1 MSTSPAR
8 GANLNAIAEATG
20 LTFEDWA
27 AWLDA
32 RGARDLTVHA
42 EIVGLVLERMRS
54 GETAEVGSPEWWAQ
68 GVTVAYE
75 QHIGRRRPGQ
85 RADGTFAVTASRILE
100 GTREEVHARAV
111 GAVRAALSDGG
122 ALRGVGLAKE
132 PTESA
137 TATRLFWRAVL
148 ADGTRAE
155 LATEPRPQ
163 TAGKPAKAAVVAT
176 HSRAASAEEAAAWKA
191 FWRNL
196 PAAL

>member
-75 QHIGRRRPGQ
+75 
-85 RADGTFAVTASRILE
+85 
-100 GTREEVHARAV
+100 
-111 GAVRAALSDGG
+111 
-122 ALRGVGLAKE
+122 
-132 PTESA
+132 
-137 TATRLFWRAVL
+137 
-148 ADGTRAE
+148 
-155 LATEPRPQ
+155 
-163 TAGKPAKAAVVAT
+163 
-176 HSRAASAEEAAAWKA
+176 
-191 FWRNL
+191 
-196 PAAL
+196 